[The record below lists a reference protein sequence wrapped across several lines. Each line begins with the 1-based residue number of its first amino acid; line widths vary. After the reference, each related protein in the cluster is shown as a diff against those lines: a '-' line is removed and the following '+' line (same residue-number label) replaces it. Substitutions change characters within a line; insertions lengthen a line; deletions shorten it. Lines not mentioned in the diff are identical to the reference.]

1 MSRLMSLIITLLT
14 LVSLLV
20 SSAAAHH
27 SFYTTK
33 YYRVGLAELTTDDV
47 LSAWRT
53 KVNLSAIPL
62 STIRYLANWNL
73 LSPVYV
79 DTDIDVGSFVER
91 LEPLFVVSVA
101 HGDMVPL
108 NVPLLRAT
116 RGDNREG
123 DVLEEIAAPYGYI
136 DLTSTRAWFAVDS
149 DGTLLVATDGAP
161 VSFFVYELH

>member
-1 MSRLMSLIITLLT
+1 MKR
-14 LVSLLV
+14 LLV
-20 SSAAAHH
+20 AVLMTWVMAGSASAHH
-27 SFYTTK
+27 ASVTTK
-33 YYRVGLAELTTDDV
+33 YYLVGDMELTVADVQEVWRAKLKVSAFDDE
-47 LSAWRT
+47 
-53 KVNLSAIPL
+53 
-62 STIRYLANWNL
+62 TIEYLAYFNL